1 MNGVMGWAQT
11 KTKRNCIAKAA
22 EPDIYT
28 RFEWG
33 NDFFS

>member
-1 MNGVMGWAQT
+1 MAEQQAAGAGQ
-11 KTKRNCIAKAA
+11 KGISFAKAA